1 MIEPKDLAL
10 FMSSIS
16 RVSVLQEHFAQAYSK
31 SWVNSS
37 DGFIF
42 LTEFK
47 RAITEALNE
56 CDSVIKKHDCAV
68 FNEEE

>member
-1 MIEPKDLAL
+1 MIEPKDLTL
-10 FMSSIS
+10 FMSAIG
-16 RVSVLQEHFAQAYSK
+16 RVSTLREHFAQAYSK

-47 RAITEALNE
+47 RAIAEALNE

>member
-1 MIEPKDLAL
+1 MIEPKDLTL
-10 FMSSIS
+10 FMNAVGKVDIL
-16 RVSVLQEHFAQAYSK
+16 RDHFRENYSK
-31 SWVNSS
+31 SWTNSS

>member
-1 MIEPKDLAL
+1 MIEPKDLNNL
-10 FMSSIS
+10 MKSIGEVQIL
-16 RVSVLQEHFAQAYSK
+16 RGNFAQVYSK

-56 CDSVIKKHDCAV
+56 CNSIIKKHDCAV